1 VNVRK
6 LNRIFILIRMKKT
19 IITFVQSL
27 LQPKAH
33 PFRLLLYL
41 EWILL
46 GMAILAEFPI
56 LEIPHPA
63 FLHPPLS
70 SQDRIPLFLCIA
82 SFGILGL
89 WLPTARTFVVKILY
103 TGFEFGLIFAAI
115 VMSGRILG
123 LSTALLLILVIRSC
137 LLFQLSG
144 RLFVAVLAFLSFVF
158 TWLLPLR
165 NMYLMRPPAP
175 RISPTAVLMQ
185 KPIFE
190 RDFRTLIWHL
200 ALNSGL
206 MFGLVLVFVLLL
218 INALLAERQSREKLT
233 NAHQKLREYA
243 LRIEDQATLQERNRI
258 AREIHDSL
266 GHSLT
271 AQSIQL
277 ENALM
282 FLQSN
287 LEKAKT
293 FLVEAKQ
300 LGSNA
305 LKEVRVSVAT
315 LRSDPLYGKSLESA
329 LTVLLVNFQRRT
341 GITPN
346 CIFNLSLSLPAE
358 ICTASYRIVQE
369 ALTNIAKHSAATH
382 VKINI
387 QATVSLLSLE
397 IYDNGKGFNPHQN
410 TTGFGIQGM
419 KERTLALGG
428 QFYIDSKP
436 GEGCC
441 ITVVLRY

>member
-1 VNVRK
+1 
-6 LNRIFILIRMKKT
+6 MKKT
-19 IITFVQSL
+19 RIATIQHL
-27 LQPKAH
+27 IQPKPH

-46 GMAILAEFPI
+46 GIALLVEFP
-56 LEIPHPA
+56 LVEVPHPT
-63 FLHPPLS
+63 FLPPPSS
-70 SQDRIPLFLCIA
+70 SQDPLPLSLCIA
-82 SFGILGL
+82 SFGIAGL
-89 WLPTARTFVVKILY
+89 WLPTARSLIVKILY
-103 TGFEFGLIFAAI
+103 TGFEFGLVFLAI
-115 VMSGRILG
+115 VMSRRVVG
-123 LSTALLLILVIRSC
+123 LSPALLLILVVRSC

-144 RLFVAVLAFLSFVF
+144 RLLVAGLAFLSFVF
-158 TWLLPLR
+158 TWLLPLQNVSFLR
-165 NMYLMRPPAP
+165 APLQAPLPRVPLPKVPPPPMAALMP
-175 RISPTAVLMQ
+175 
-185 KPIFE
+185 KPMPDG
-190 RDFRTLIWHL
+190 DFRTLVWHL

-218 INALLAERQSREKLT
+218 VNALLAERQSREKLAK
-233 NAHQKLREYA
+233 AHQKLREYA

-277 ENALM
+277 ENAVV

-287 LEKAKT
+287 LDKATT
-293 FLVEAKQ
+293 FLLEAKQ

-305 LKEVRVSVAT
+305 LKEVRMSVAT
-315 LRSDPLYGKSLESA
+315 LRSDPLYGKSLESV
-329 LTVLLVNFQRRT
+329 LTVLLVDFQRRT

-346 CIFNLSLSLPAE
+346 CIFNLYQSLPAE
-358 ICTASYRIVQE
+358 VCTASYRIVQE
-369 ALTNIAKHSAATH
+369 ALTNTAKHSGATH
-382 VKINI
+382 VTINI
-387 QATVSLLSLE
+387 QVTVTLLSLE

-419 KERTLALGG
+419 RERTLALGG

-441 ITVVLRY
+441 IKALLPY

>member
-1 VNVRK
+1 MRH
-6 LNRIFILIRMKKT
+6 LI
-19 IITFVQSL
+19 
-27 LQPKAH
+27 QPKPH

-46 GMAILAEFPI
+46 GMALLVEFP
-56 LEIPHPA
+56 LVEVPHPA
-63 FLHPPLS
+63 FLPPPIS
-70 SQDRIPLFLCIA
+70 SQDRLPLFLCIA
-82 SFGILGL
+82 SFGIVGL
-89 WLPTARTFVVKILY
+89 WLPTARSLIVKILY
-103 TGFEFGLIFAAI
+103 TGFEFGLIFLAI
-115 VMSGRILG
+115 VMSGRVMG
-123 LSTALLLILVIRSC
+123 FSPALLLILVIRSC

-144 RLFVAVLAFLSFVF
+144 RLLVAGIAFLSFVF
-158 TWLLPLR
+158 IWLLPLR
-165 NMYLMRPPAP
+165 NVYFVRAPLSKIPPH
-175 RISPTAVLMQ
+175 TAVLIQ
-185 KPIFE
+185 KSIPDG
-190 RDFRTLIWHL
+190 DFRTLIWHL

-218 INALLAERQSREKLT
+218 VNALLAERQSREKLA

-277 ENALM
+277 ENALV

-293 FLVEAKQ
+293 FLIEAKQ

-315 LRSDPLYGKSLESA
+315 LRCDPLYGKSLESA
-329 LTVLLVNFQRRT
+329 LTVLFVDFQRRT

-346 CIFNLSLSLPAE
+346 CIFNLSSSLPAE
-358 ICTASYRIVQE
+358 VCTASYRIVQE
-369 ALTNIAKHSAATH
+369 ALTNTAKHSAATH

-387 QATVSLLSLE
+387 QVTVSLLSLE

-419 KERTLALGG
+419 RERTLALGG

-441 ITVVLRY
+441 ITASLPY